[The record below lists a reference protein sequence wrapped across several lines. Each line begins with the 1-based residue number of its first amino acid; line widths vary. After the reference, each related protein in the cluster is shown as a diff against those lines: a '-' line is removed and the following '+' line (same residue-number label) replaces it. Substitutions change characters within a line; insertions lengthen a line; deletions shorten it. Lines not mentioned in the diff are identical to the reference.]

1 MVKHT
6 SEKKQGIDLISTAV
20 ATPERPTIS
29 VFYFLELR
37 PKNHFAHDMRIVNME
52 WSIMSM
58 REREVS
64 RIAANKVTCACIGA
78 FKYRGWRSYYWLRD

>member
-1 MVKHT
+1 
-6 SEKKQGIDLISTAV
+6 
-20 ATPERPTIS
+20 
-29 VFYFLELR
+29 
-37 PKNHFAHDMRIVNME
+37 MRIVNME